1 MELFT
6 IALLGGAGLLA
17 AAGTLIAISLRRV
30 VPTNEVHIVQSS
42 KKSTSYGAG
51 TQNGNTYYEWPTS
64 LPHLGVTKSVF
75 PISVFDLDL
84 AAYEAYD
91 KGRLPFVVDVKAFF
105 RITDSDIAA
114 QRVASFKELHGQLQ
128 AIVQGAVRSILASNE
143 IEEIMQGRGKFGKE
157 FTDAVD
163 GQLSNWGVQTVKS
176 IELMD
181 IRDHKDSVVIQNIM
195 AKKKSHIEMESRTE
209 VAKNRKLAEMAEIDA
224 RKEVDLQSQEAV
236 QQVGL
241 RTVEAERLV
250 ALQQESKTQAVK
262 EQQRTTKEKE
272 MAVLKTESVA
282 KAEIASQVAQVQAE
296 QSRKTAIIGAEA
308 QKQTL
313 TLNAEGA
320 LEAKKREAEGITAEG
335 LAQANAKE
343 AMLLAPVNAQTTLA
357 KEIGSNESYQKY
369 LISLEKI
376 KAEQA
381 VGMEQAKALQAAE
394 VKIISNSGKPSEG
407 LKGVM
412 DIFSSQ
418 GGTEIGAMLEGLAN
432 TDKGQELLGKFL
444 GGGKKSDGSTNSPL
458 NGSKS

>member
-1 MELFT
+1 MELIT
-6 IALLGGAGLLA
+6 MGILGGVGILTAV
-17 AAGTLIAISLRRV
+17 GTLVAVSLRRV
-30 VPTNEVHIVQSS
+30 VPTNEVHIIQSS
-42 KKSTSYGAG
+42 KSTISYGNA
-51 TQNGNTYYEWPTS
+51 TEHGNTYYEWPSSIPVIGIVKTIMPVS
-64 LPHLGVTKSVF
+64 N
-75 PISVFDLDL
+75 FDVDL
-84 AAYEAYD
+84 KAYESYD
-91 KGRLPFVVDVKAFF
+91 EDRLPFVVDVKAFF
-105 RITDSDIAA
+105 RIADSNVAA
-114 QRVASFKELHGQLQ
+114 NRVANFEELLNQLT
-128 AIVQGAVRSILASNE
+128 AIVQGAVRSVLASHSL
-143 IEEIMQGRGKFGKE
+143 EEIMQGRGKFGDA
-157 FTDAVD
+157 FTGEVRE
-163 GQLSNWGVQTVKS
+163 QLKSWGVEAVKN

-181 IRDHKDSVVIQNIM
+181 IRDHKDSKVIANIM
-195 AKKKSHIEMESRTE
+195 EKKKSQVESESRIA
-209 VAKNRKLAEMAEIDA
+209 VAKNHRDADIAEIEA
-224 RKEVDLQSQEAV
+224 KRETDLQAQEAS

-272 MAVLKTESVA
+272 MAVLKTEQVA
-282 KAEIASQVAQVQAE
+282 KAQIASEVAQVQAE
-296 QSRKTAIIGAEA
+296 QERKTAIIGAEA

-320 LEAKKREAEGITAEG
+320 LEAKKREAEGIAAEG
-335 LAQANAKE
+335 KAKADAQE

-357 KEIGSNESYQKY
+357 KEIGVNESYQKY
-369 LISLEKI
+369 LISIEKI

-394 VKIISNSGKPSEG
+394 VKIISNSGKPNEG

-412 DIFSSQ
+412 DLFSSQ

-444 GGGKKSDGSTNSPL
+444 GGKKSSGADNSPL